1 MNITERTL
9 EVLEYDKVKE
19 MLASCAPTKGG
30 ANAALALMP
39 TDDFEMVLRRQRR
52 TTDAKRLCDTKGMPP
67 FCGVTDISDSVGR
80 AEKSAVLSCREL
92 LDIARVLSAARQLTD
107 YIETDKK
114 FDTCLDDVFAGLT
127 PNKYLEN
134 RINSAIISED
144 LIADEASPELA
155 EIRRKIRNANNRIK
169 ESLNKFMS
177 GAGSKFLQENI
188 VTTRGGRY
196 VVPVKSEHRSEVKGL
211 VHDTSASGAT
221 VFIEPAAV
229 LEANNELRMLE
240 NKETREIERILAE
253 FSSEVA
259 GCANQLF
266 RNYLNITELSFVFA
280 CASLSYE
287 MRANTPSFS
296 EERTIAL
303 FSARHPLIDKDKVVP
318 INVDLSGGLDT
329 LVITG
334 PNTGGKTVTLKTL
347 GLLTLMAQ
355 SGLHI
360 PAAENSVC
368 GVFDHIRADIGDE
381 QSIEQSLSTFS
392 SHMVNIV
399 EIIKTAGERSLILF
413 DELGA
418 GTDPVEG
425 AALATAILEEVRRR
439 GALTAATTHY
449 AELKSYALDTDGV
462 VNASCEFNV
471 ETLRPTYKLIMGTPG
486 KSNAFAIAGKLGID
500 AAIIDRASE
509 LVSGDVKKFE
519 SVIEKLEETRLE
531 SEKIK
536 AELAAEREAFTRFK
550 AESEKKITALNAEKE
565 REIEAARTKVRQT
578 LDSARA
584 TAEFVFDEI
593 EKLRKQK
600 AKDISAEELAR
611 KKRELRE
618 AMRKGEE
625 DAAAINRDPD
635 DDYVLPRALKKGD
648 EVKMRNIGKHGI
660 LLEDPDRSGNVRI
673 QCGAV
678 VTRTSVTNLR
688 LLDKSEKPKQKEQ
701 KSVHRVTTSSGF
713 SPELDLRG
721 QLTDDAWFMC
731 DKYID
736 DAMMAN
742 IRSVRIIHGK
752 GTGALRT
759 YLWSW
764 FKGDCRIASFRLGAH
779 GEGDAGV
786 TILELK

>member
-9 EVLEYDKVKE
+9 EVLEYNKIKE

-30 ANAALALMP
+30 AQAALALYP

-52 TTDAKRLCDTKGMPP
+52 TTDAKRLCDIKGMPP

-80 AEKSAVLSCREL
+80 AEKSAVLTPHEL
-92 LDIARVLSAARQLTD
+92 IEISRVLSAARQLTD

-114 FDTCLDDVFAGLT
+114 FDTCLDDVFASLT

-134 RINSAIISED
+134 RITSAIISD
-144 LIADEASPELA
+144 DMIADEASRELA
-155 EIRRKIRNANNRIK
+155 EIRRKIRAANNRIK
-169 ESLNKFMS
+169 EALNKFMS

-196 VVPVKSEHRSEVKGL
+196 VVPVKSEHRGEVKGL

-229 LEANNELRMLE
+229 LEANNELRVLE
-240 NKETREIERILAE
+240 SKEQREIERILAE
-253 FSSEVA
+253 LSSEVA
-259 GCANQLF
+259 ACSNQLF
-266 RNYLNITELSFVFA
+266 RNYLSINELSLVFA

-287 MRANTPSFS
+287 MKANMPSFS
-296 EERTIAL
+296 EQRTISL
-303 FSARHPLIDKDKVVP
+303 YLARHPLIDKDKVVP
-318 INVDLSGGLDT
+318 INVDLSGGFDT

-368 GVFDHIRADIGDE
+368 GVFDHVRADIGDE

-399 EIIKTAGERSLILF
+399 EIIKSAGERSLVLF

-425 AALATAILEEVRRR
+425 AALATAILEEVRRK

-449 AELKSYALDTDGV
+449 AELKSYAIDTDGV

-471 ETLRPTYKLIMGTPG
+471 ETLRPTYRLIMGTPG

-500 AAIIDRASE
+500 EAIIDRAAQ

-519 SVIEKLEETRLE
+519 SVIEKLDQSRIEAER
-531 SEKIK
+531 IK
-536 AELAAEREAFTRFK
+536 AELQAEREAFTKFK
-550 AESEKKITALNAEKE
+550 ADSEKRINSMNAEKE

-578 LDSARA
+578 LDGARA
-584 TAEFVFDEI
+584 TAEFVFEEI

-600 AKDISAEELAR
+600 AKDLTAEELA
-611 KKRELRE
+611 KKKKELRD
-618 AMRKGEE
+618 AMRRGEE
-625 DAAAINRDPD
+625 NASDINKDAD

-648 EVKMRNIGKHGI
+648 DVKMRNIGKRGV

-678 VTRTSVTNLR
+678 ITRTNVSNLR
-688 LLDKSEKPKQKEQ
+688 LLDKEDKPKEKQE
-701 KSVHRVTTSSGF
+701 KSVHRVTAVGGF

-752 GTGALRT
+752 GTGALRS

-764 FKGDCRIASFRLGAH
+764 FKGDCRIASFRLGVH
-779 GEGDAGV
+779 GEGDSGV